1 MKPTNN
7 SNLKTN
13 KMQQYIL
20 AIDIGTTAFKAAI
33 VDETGKVCSSRT
45 CEYNII
51 TPHAGWAEMDINVY
65 VETFRTA
72 VAAVISD
79 AGITP
84 DDIITI
90 GMSSQGETTIF
101 LDEHGY
107 PLRRAIVWF
116 DTRAAREAQIIVDT
130 FGAESIQRHTGQVG
144 VDAIWPGAKILWL
157 RENEPDVYEKLGKIV
172 QLKGYMSYL
181 LTGNMACEDS
191 ILGSSMYWDINTRKY
206 WPQMLK
212 LLGID
217 ESKLPE
223 VVAPGTDMGHI
234 TEEAAIRFGLS
245 TRTTVNIGAIDLAC
259 GAVGVGNVRPGIFSD
274 STGSALCT
282 VTMSDHI
289 VLDPAMQMPCY
300 CSAIPGKYMIHAY
313 STGGMFMRWFR
324 DVFCDLEMEIEK
336 STGMNAYDQLDIMAE
351 NVPAGCDGL
360 LALPHL
366 QGSGPPD
373 QNAHAKAVFY
383 GLTIA
388 HSKPHFVRAIME
400 SVAMVLCRIIEATEA
415 LDVTIDSII
424 TYGGGAKSKI
434 WTQMKADATGLPV
447 QTTTNDENATCLGA
461 AILAGTAC
469 GIWDSIESAA
479 DSIVKNDIRYEPDPK
494 LYPAYRDTLRRYN
507 TLMECLKP
515 MF

>member
-1 MKPTNN
+1 
-7 SNLKTN
+7 
-13 KMQQYIL
+13 
-20 AIDIGTTAFKAAI
+20 
-33 VDETGKVCSSRT
+33 
-45 CEYNII
+45 
-51 TPHAGWAEMDINVY
+51 
-65 VETFRTA
+65 
-72 VAAVISD
+72 
-79 AGITP
+79 
-84 DDIITI
+84 
-90 GMSSQGETTIF
+90 
-101 LDEHGY
+101 
-107 PLRRAIVWF
+107 
-116 DTRAAREAQIIVDT
+116 
-130 FGAESIQRHTGQVG
+130 
-144 VDAIWPGAKILWL
+144 
-157 RENEPDVYEKLGKIV
+157 
-172 QLKGYMSYL
+172 
-181 LTGNMACEDS
+181 
-191 ILGSSMYWDINTRKY
+191 
-206 WPQMLK
+206 
-212 LLGID
+212 
-217 ESKLPE
+217 
-223 VVAPGTDMGHI
+223 
-234 TEEAAIRFGLS
+234 
-245 TRTTVNIGAIDLAC
+245 
-259 GAVGVGNVRPGIFSD
+259 
-274 STGSALCT
+274 
-282 VTMSDHI
+282 
-289 VLDPAMQMPCY
+289 
-300 CSAIPGKYMIHAY
+300 
-313 STGGMFMRWFR
+313 MRWFR

-400 SVAMVLCRIIEATEA
+400 SVTMVLCRIIEATEA

-507 TLMECLKP
+507 ALMECLKP